1 LCGQAPSDIPEFAQ
15 FLVEEGIDSISFN
28 PMPLSKELKI
38 FWQPKKKYGTT
49 IKKKIME
56 TAFKNK
62 VAIITGGSSG
72 IGRAMHC
79 FRQKGAKIVIVDW
92 HESGNYAESYRL
104 RRGSYFIKCDVSK
117 SADVKPW
124 SKNHSYFW
132 TMP

>member
-1 LCGQAPSDIPEFAQ
+1 VTFEFAQ

-49 IKKKIME
+49 IKKNKIME

-72 IGRAMHC
+72 IGRATALA
-79 FRQKGAKIVIVDW
+79 FKKGAKL
-92 HESGNYAESYRL
+92 YCRL
-104 RRGSYFIKCDVSK
+104 
-117 SADVKPW
+117 A
-124 SKNHSYFW
+124 
-132 TMP
+132 